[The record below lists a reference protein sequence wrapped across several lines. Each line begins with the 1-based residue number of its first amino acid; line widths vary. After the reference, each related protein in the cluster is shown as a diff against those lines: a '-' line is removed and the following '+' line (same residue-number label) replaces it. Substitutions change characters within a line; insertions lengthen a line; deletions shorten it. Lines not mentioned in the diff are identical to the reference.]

1 MNRRHWITLMAA
13 SALVAMPAVHAGDE
27 TLIRLLEKRSCAR
40 CNLADADL
48 VYADLR
54 EANLKGAKLQRANLS
69 QARLDGAQLMGADL
83 SFTSLLGASLRGA
96 DLRGAKLE
104 GTDLRQADISGAQL
118 DPGALSRTHWEK
130 ARGVSATQL
139 SYAELH
145 NAGVEASKA
154 GRQPEA
160 ERWFSEA
167 IRRQPDS
174 AISWVARGISR
185 NEQGNVEAAAADFNY
200 AATLYRAQGE
210 ETESKQLESAA
221 ISLVQ
226 PEKKKPG
233 GSGMG
238 SQMLSGALAVI
249 QFLGPI
255 AVKAFV
261 PMGI

>member
-1 MNRRHWITLMAA
+1 MNRRNWITLMAA
-13 SALVAMPAVHAGDE
+13 SALVAMPAAHAGDE

-210 ETESKQLESAA
+210 ETESKQLESSA

>member
-13 SALVAMPAVHAGDE
+13 SALVAMPAAHAGDE

-221 ISLVQ
+221 ISPVQ

>member
-1 MNRRHWITLMAA
+1 MNRRHWITLMAS
-13 SALVAMPAVHAGDE
+13 SALVAMPAAHAGDE

-139 SYAELH
+139 SFAELH

-210 ETESKQLESAA
+210 ESESRQLERAA
-221 ISLVQ
+221 VSLVQ

-233 GSGMG
+233 GTGMG

>member
-13 SALVAMPAVHAGDE
+13 SALVAMPAAHAGDE

-104 GTDLRQADISGAQL
+104 GTDLRQSDISGAQL

-139 SYAELH
+139 SFAELH

-160 ERWFSEA
+160 EGWFSEA

-210 ETESKQLESAA
+210 ESESRQLERAA
-221 ISLVQ
+221 VSLVQ

-233 GSGMG
+233 GTGMG

>member
-1 MNRRHWITLMAA
+1 MNRRHWITLIAA
-13 SALVAMPAVHAGDE
+13 SALVAMPAAHAGDE

-139 SYAELH
+139 SFAELH

-210 ETESKQLESAA
+210 ESESRQLERAA
-221 ISLVQ
+221 VSLVQ

-233 GSGMG
+233 GTGMG

>member
-13 SALVAMPAVHAGDE
+13 SALVAMPAAHAGDE

-139 SYAELH
+139 SFAELH

-210 ETESKQLESAA
+210 ESESRQLERAA
-221 ISLVQ
+221 VSLVQ

-233 GSGMG
+233 GTGMG

>member
-13 SALVAMPAVHAGDE
+13 SALVAMPAAHAGDE

-174 AISWVARGISR
+174 AISRVARGISR

-210 ETESKQLESAA
+210 ESESRQLERAA
-221 ISLVQ
+221 VSLVQ

-233 GSGMG
+233 GTGMG

>member
-210 ETESKQLESAA
+210 ENESRQLERAA
-221 ISLVQ
+221 VSLVQ

-249 QFLGPI
+249 QFLGQI
-255 AVKAFV
+255 AVKAFI
-261 PMGI
+261 PLGI

>member
-13 SALVAMPAVHAGDE
+13 SALAAMPAAHAGDE
-27 TLIRLLEKRSCAR
+27 ALIRLLEKRSCAR

-48 VYADLR
+48 VHADLR

-69 QARLDGAQLMGADL
+69 QARLDGAQLTGADL

-96 DLRGAKLE
+96 DLRGARLE

-130 ARGVSATQL
+130 ARGVSASQL

-185 NEQGNVEAAAADFNY
+185 NEQGNLQMAAADFTY
-200 AATLYRAQGE
+200 AASLYRTQGE
-210 ETESKQLESAA
+210 ETESRQLEQAA
-221 ISLVQ
+221 ASLVQ

-233 GSGMG
+233 GSGVG
-238 SQMLSGALAVI
+238 SQMLSGALAVV

>member
-13 SALVAMPAVHAGDE
+13 SALVAMPAAHAGDE

-210 ETESKQLESAA
+210 ETESKQLEKAA
-221 ISLVQ
+221 FSLVQ

>member
-1 MNRRHWITLMAA
+1 MAMETATIGGGCFWCIEGALRH
-13 SALVAMPAVHAGDE
+13 
-27 TLIRLLEKRSCAR
+27 
-40 CNLADADL
+40 
-48 VYADLR
+48 
-54 EANLKGAKLQRANLS
+54 
-69 QARLDGAQLMGADL
+69 LDGVTRAESGYAGGHVENP
-83 SFTSLLGASLRGA
+83 SYEEVC
-96 DLRGAKLE
+96 AKRTGHAE
-104 GTDLRQADISGAQL
+104 VVQIDF
-118 DPGALSRTHWEK
+118 DPAK
-130 ARGVSATQL
+130 L

-160 ERWFSEA
+160 EGWFSEA

-210 ETESKQLESAA
+210 ESESRQLERAA
-221 ISLVQ
+221 VSLVQ

-233 GSGMG
+233 GTGMG

>member
-13 SALVAMPAVHAGDE
+13 SALVAMPAAHAGDE

-154 GRQPEA
+154 GRQPDA

-210 ETESKQLESAA
+210 ETESKQLERAA
-221 ISLVQ
+221 VSLVQ

>member
-1 MNRRHWITLMAA
+1 LMAA
-13 SALVAMPAVHAGDE
+13 AALAVTPAASAGDE
-27 TLIRLLEKRSCAR
+27 ALIRLLEKRSCAR

-48 VYADLR
+48 VHADLR
-54 EANLKGAKLQRANLS
+54 DANLKGAKLQRANLS
-69 QARLDGAQLMGADL
+69 QARLDGAQLTGADL

-96 DLRGAKLE
+96 DLRGARLE

-118 DPGALSRTHWEK
+118 DPGALSRTHWQK
-130 ARGVSATQL
+130 ALGVSANQL

-154 GRQPEA
+154 GRHPEA
-160 ERWFSEA
+160 EHWFSDA

-185 NEQGNVEAAAADFNY
+185 NEQGNLQMAAADFTY
-200 AATLYRAQGE
+200 AASLYRAQGD
-210 ETESKQLESAA
+210 ETASRQLELAA
-221 ISLVQ
+221 TSLIQ

-238 SQMLSGALAVI
+238 SQMLSGALAIV

>member
-13 SALVAMPAVHAGDE
+13 SALTAMPAAHAGDE

-96 DLRGAKLE
+96 DLRGARLE

-210 ETESKQLESAA
+210 ESESRQLERAA
-221 ISLVQ
+221 VSLVQ

>member
-13 SALVAMPAVHAGDE
+13 SALVAMPAAHAGDE

-210 ETESKQLESAA
+210 ESESRQLERAA
-221 ISLVQ
+221 VSLVQ

-233 GSGMG
+233 GTGMG